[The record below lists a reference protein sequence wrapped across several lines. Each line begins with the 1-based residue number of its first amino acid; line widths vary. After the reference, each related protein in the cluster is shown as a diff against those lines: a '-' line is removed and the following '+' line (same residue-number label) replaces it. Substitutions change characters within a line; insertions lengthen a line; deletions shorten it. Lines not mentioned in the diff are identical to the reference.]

1 MNDPWILVALA
12 GWALAAFAWLSGRV
26 LIVFDSSEEGDPH
39 VEETFTPDKMD
50 TIGLL
55 ALTLEELSEILGRRV
70 TRDTLYMALEELKTR
85 VREKERV

>member
-12 GWALAAFAWLSGRV
+12 GWALAGFAWLSGRV

-39 VEETFTPDKMD
+39 VEETF
-50 TIGLL
+50 GLL

-70 TRDTLYMALEELKTR
+70 TRDMLYMALEEIKTQM
-85 VREKERV
+85 KERV

>member
-1 MNDPWILVALA
+1 MRDPWILVALVGWTLA
-12 GWALAAFAWLSGRV
+12 GFAWLSGRV

-39 VEETFTPDKMD
+39 VEETF
-50 TIGLL
+50 GLL

-85 VREKERV
+85 VREKEKI

>member
-12 GWALAAFAWLSGRV
+12 GWALAGFAWLSGRV

-39 VEETFTPDKMD
+39 VEETF
-50 TIGLL
+50 GLL

>member
-1 MNDPWILVALA
+1 MNGDPWILVALA

-39 VEETFTPDKMD
+39 VEETF
-50 TIGLL
+50 GLL

>member
-39 VEETFTPDKMD
+39 VEETF
-50 TIGLL
+50 GLL

>member
-39 VEETFTPDKMD
+39 VEETF
-50 TIGLL
+50 GLL

-70 TRDTLYMALEELKTR
+70 TRDTLYMALEEIKTQM
-85 VREKERV
+85 KERV